1 MYQEKDLKNSLNK
14 EVCQDPLKSEYL
26 IPVFIGQLLE
36 QGKLNVK
43 VLRTDDTWY
52 GMTYKEDVIT
62 VKERFSEM
70 LENKFYSEE
79 LFNDISF

>member
-1 MYQEKDLKNSLNK
+1 
-14 EVCQDPLKSEYL
+14 
-26 IPVFIGQLLE
+26 
-36 QGKLNVK
+36 
-43 VLRTDDTWY
+43 
-52 GMTYKEDVIT
+52 MTYKEDVIT

>member
-1 MYQEKDLKNSLNK
+1 MN
-14 EVCQDPLKSEYL
+14 
-26 IPVFIGQLLE
+26 I
-36 QGKLNVK
+36 K

-62 VKERFSEM
+62 VKERFNEM
-70 LENKFYSEE
+70 LENNFYSKE

>member
-1 MYQEKDLKNSLNK
+1 MS
-14 EVCQDPLKSEYL
+14 
-26 IPVFIGQLLE
+26 
-36 QGKLNVK
+36 VK
-43 VLRTDDTWY
+43 VLRSNDTWY